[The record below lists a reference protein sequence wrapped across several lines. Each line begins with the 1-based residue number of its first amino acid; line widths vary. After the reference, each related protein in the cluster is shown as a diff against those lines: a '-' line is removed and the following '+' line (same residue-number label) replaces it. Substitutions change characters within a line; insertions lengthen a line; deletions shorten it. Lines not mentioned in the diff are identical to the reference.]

1 MKVIDVSGIG
11 HSGKTAVTDIL
22 REVRGFHVHDNSFE
36 FDLLR
41 LPDGILDLEKALCDN
56 WSPIRSD
63 FAIKRFKQL
72 ALALEDGYSETLNS
86 NFKIL
91 TQKYVESLIIDQL
104 HINGWYDELYKDNTN
119 KKKLKIILKKIGF
132 FSLLKKIYRKIK
144 TNSALSQK
152 RTEVHLVSGNKFYE
166 FTKAYLQ
173 SLLFFKVR
181 KDYNTVVVNNAFEA
195 FKPENSINYF
205 DNAFSI
211 VVLRDPRDIYASI
224 LLQEEAFI
232 PSFEDG
238 DGIYSKEYLQS
249 LKKNMLGVED
259 IKVFI
264 KRQELYMSQIN
275 FSAREKAKILYI
287 NYEDLVLQYEKTVAK
302 IFSHLKINQ
311 KDHTQK
317 KDILILL
324 IL

>member
-119 KKKLKIILKKIGF
+119 KKKLKIILKK
-132 FSLLKKIYRKIK
+132 
-144 TNSALSQK
+144 
-152 RTEVHLVSGNKFYE
+152 
-166 FTKAYLQ
+166 
-173 SLLFFKVR
+173 
-181 KDYNTVVVNNAFEA
+181 
-195 FKPENSINYF
+195 
-205 DNAFSI
+205 
-211 VVLRDPRDIYASI
+211 
-224 LLQEEAFI
+224 
-232 PSFEDG
+232 
-238 DGIYSKEYLQS
+238 
-249 LKKNMLGVED
+249 
-259 IKVFI
+259 
-264 KRQELYMSQIN
+264 
-275 FSAREKAKILYI
+275 
-287 NYEDLVLQYEKTVAK
+287 
-302 IFSHLKINQ
+302 
-311 KDHTQK
+311 
-317 KDILILL
+317 
-324 IL
+324 

>member
-1 MKVIDVSGIG
+1 M
-11 HSGKTAVTDIL
+11 
-22 REVRGFHVHDNSFE
+22 
-36 FDLLR
+36 
-41 LPDGILDLEKALCDN
+41 
-56 WSPIRSD
+56 
-63 FAIKRFKQL
+63 
-72 ALALEDGYSETLNS
+72 
-86 NFKIL
+86 
-91 TQKYVESLIIDQL
+91 
-104 HINGWYDELYKDNTN
+104 
-119 KKKLKIILKKIGF
+119 
-132 FSLLKKIYRKIK
+132 
-144 TNSALSQK
+144 
-152 RTEVHLVSGNKFYE
+152 
-166 FTKAYLQ
+166 
-173 SLLFFKVR
+173 FFKVR